1 METLMNGATVVEGA
15 LMSLLL
21 ALWITWLALRGL
33 FGLMPSAAHA
43 IAPSKVQP
51 RYFAGQRQNAI
62 TRGEAVARASACD
75 QSLSGF

>member
-15 LMSLLL
+15 LISLLL

-33 FGLMPSAAHA
+33 FGLMPNAARA
-43 IAPSKVQP
+43 IAPRKVEP
-51 RYFAGQRQNAI
+51 RYFIVRRQGASARN
-62 TRGEAVARASACD
+62 EAVAQAPACD